1 LGWDKIKANKNPKDK
16 MQTIRGTVKNGVIH
30 PLESLN
36 LVEGQSMLITV
47 IDENREQVLTQST
60 PKLSELLLLP
70 ELDDDEQLFCPS
82 EDEHHPW
89 RMWLG

>member
-1 LGWDKIKANKNPKDK
+1 
-16 MQTIRGTVKNGVIH
+16 V
-30 PLESLN
+30 
-36 LVEGQSMLITV
+36 LITV
-47 IDENREQVLTQST
+47 IDENIEQVLTQST

>member
-36 LVEGQSMLITV
+36 LVEGQSVLITV
-47 IDENREQVLTQST
+47 IDENIEQVLTQST

-70 ELDDDEQLFCPS
+70 ELDDDEQLFCRDKDTGR
-82 EDEHHPW
+82 EII
-89 RMWLG
+89 L